1 MGLVEASYS
10 IGQKVEYYSEA
21 RGPTAA
27 ERFKIGL
34 CGHVN
39 IADMANPDWMFLELL
54 HDTIDLRS
62 KMLEEKNNLRIRL
75 VGGPPHVEAQ

>member
-27 ERFKIGL
+27 LLTWRTLIG
-34 CGHVN
+34 CF
-39 IADMANPDWMFLELL
+39 WSFCTTLL
-54 HDTIDLRS
+54 TLRS